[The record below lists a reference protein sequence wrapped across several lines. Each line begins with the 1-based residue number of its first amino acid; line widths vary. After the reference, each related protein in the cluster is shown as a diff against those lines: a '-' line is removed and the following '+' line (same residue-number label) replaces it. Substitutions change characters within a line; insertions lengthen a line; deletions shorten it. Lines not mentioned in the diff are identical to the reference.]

1 MTKMSKSGIILA
13 VFGLILALTVFS
25 PESRAQSELVTNGSF
40 ETGDFTG
47 WTELAITNAGDWS
60 IYSGAP
66 LNLLPPPD
74 GEFASVT
81 NQVQPDSNII
91 YQDIAVPP
99 DTQVI
104 CTAIVYLRNQ
114 SEEGEDDYIIGDGL
128 TLNTD
133 NQQMRVDI
141 IDPEAD
147 PFTTGGGVLL
157 NLFQTLPGDPDL
169 IGYTPI
175 EFNLTPFAGSTVRFR
190 AAVVVT
196 ENPLNGSI
204 DGVSCITQAIEKNIP
219 TLGEWGMISAAFGLG
234 LVGVLFALNRKKAH
248 TV

>member
-1 MTKMSKSGIILA
+1 MYKSRIILA

-25 PESRAQSELVTNGSF
+25 PESRAQAELVTNGSF

-81 NQVQPDSNII
+81 NQFDPDSNII
-91 YQDIAVPP
+91 YQDIEVPP
-99 DTQVI
+99 GALVA
-104 CTAIVYLRNQ
+104 CTVIVYLRNATD
-114 SEEGEDDYIIGDGL
+114 GTYIIGDGL
-128 TLNTD
+128 TLNTS

-141 IDPEAD
+141 IDPAAD
-147 PFTTGGGVLL
+147 PYTTGSGVLL
-157 NLFQTLPGDPDL
+157 NLFQTLPGDPNE

-175 EFNLTPFAGSTVRFR
+175 EFDLTPFAGTTVRFR

-196 ENPLNGSI
+196 SNVLNGSI
-204 DGVSCITQAIEKNIP
+204 DGLSCVTTSIARNIP
-219 TLGEWGMISAAFGLG
+219 TLSEWGMIAAAVGLG
-234 LVGVLFALNRKKAH
+234 LVGVLFVFRKRKAQA
-248 TV
+248 V